1 MTEVEYSSGCV
12 RHKSDLE
19 LKMSFKEIA
28 SQLNETGAPI
38 IGKANVNPGGTT
50 GSYSAL
56 IADVQ
61 VDSETGKVDLL
72 KLTAF
77 QDVGYAIHPSYVE
90 GQIQGGIAQGIG
102 WALNEEYFYD
112 HKGIMRN
119 NSLLDY
125 RMPISL
131 DLPDIETVLV
141 EVPNP
146 NHPYGVKG
154 VGEASISCPLA
165 AIANAINDA
174 VGIRLS
180 SLPMKPQQLEAC
192 V

>member
-1 MTEVEYSSGCV
+1 
-12 RHKSDLE
+12 
-19 LKMSFKEIA
+19 MSFKEIA
-28 SQLNETGAPI
+28 SQLNDTGEPI
-38 IGKANVNPGGTT
+38 MGKANVNPGGTT

-61 VDSETGKVDLL
+61 VDPETGKVDLL

-112 HKGIMRN
+112 EKGIMRN

-131 DLPDIETVLV
+131 DLPDIEAVMV

-154 VGEASISCPLA
+154 VGEASISSPLA

-174 VGIRLS
+174 VGIRMR
-180 SLPMKPQQLEAC
+180 SLPMKPQKLQANL
-192 V
+192 

>member
-1 MTEVEYSSGCV
+1 MSEIEYSSGHV
-12 RHKSDLE
+12 RHTSDSE
-19 LKMSFKEIA
+19 LKMTFKEIA
-28 SQLNETGAPI
+28 SQINETGEPI
-38 IGKANVNPGGTT
+38 IGKANVNPGGST

-61 VDSETGKVDLL
+61 IDSETGKVDLI

-102 WALNEEYFYD
+102 WALNEEYFFD
-112 HKGIMRN
+112 DKGIMRN

-131 DLPDIETVLV
+131 DLPEIATVLV

-154 VGEASISCPLA
+154 VGEASISSPLA

-174 VGIRLS
+174 VGVRLR
-180 SLPMKPQQLEAC
+180 SLPMKPEKLQANL
-192 V
+192 